1 MDQNRRSWRADG
13 GRRARLDFAASRS
26 RKPRDQ
32 RGAMTSAENKPREGA
47 QAGRPA
53 SRLIDPLSPLYADPT
68 DPRRRSFDRTVGE
81 HTVKAGLLL

>member
-32 RGAMTSAENKPREGA
+32 RGAMTGAENNPRDGVG
-47 QAGRPA
+47 AGRPA
-53 SRLIDPLSPLYADPT
+53 SRLIDPFSPLYADPT
-68 DPRRRSFDRTVGE
+68 DPRRRSFDRTFGGPS
-81 HTVKAGLLL
+81 VKAGLLL